1 MDGSSVSR
9 RSLLWAC
16 ATAAVLIPGTAENAG
31 TGAVPA
37 PGEDLA
43 EGTLIQ
49 VPELNRAMT
58 YDSRIGDSA
67 VVIGDSQ
74 TGPETWVARGLDALG
89 YRTVLRGAGGT
100 GYIRGTQRVGS
111 YHQALTRQQWLLPW
125 GHPRLVIL
133 QGGGNDVDRATDAEL
148 ARAVEQMIGEM
159 RRTYPQTQLVMVG
172 VISSGPGAGLGGRR
186 FAADQ
191 LVAGV
196 AAEQEV
202 PFLSV
207 GDWWTRLG
215 LEQFLQPDG
224 IHFTPEGHREA
235 GRVFAR
241 ELGSMLASGTAG

>member
-111 YHQALTRQQWLLPW
+111 YHQAADP
-125 GHPRLVIL
+125 
-133 QGGGNDVDRATDAEL
+133 A
-148 ARAVEQMIGEM
+148 AVAAAMG
-159 RRTYPQTQLVMVG
+159 T
-172 VISSGPGAGLGGRR
+172 SAAGDPAGRR
-186 FAADQ
+186 Q
-191 LVAGV
+191 RRRPGN
-196 AAEQEV
+196 
-202 PFLSV
+202 
-207 GDWWTRLG
+207 
-215 LEQFLQPDG
+215 
-224 IHFTPEGHREA
+224 
-235 GRVFAR
+235 
-241 ELGSMLASGTAG
+241 